1 MMEDEAAS
9 WLRIRRPLR
18 LPTRMRR
25 PMKSPRTWRSGE
37 RQQRRPSCPQ
47 WGRRHRRQLPT
58 SGGRQPPKLRDSN
71 RPAPSQAKDSPAC
84 QDHSS
89 QTHCADGPLAEGE
102 NHLFLLQASSR
113 GILLQSVFSHLILAN
128 LGYPIAI
135 GRVPIAINL
144 WWGWW
149 GESGGSVVVAVIAV
163 HHVGFNLVESCGMT
177 SSCRGRSSRS
187 CGRNRDHWVLHVHC
201 NLCNI

>member
-1 MMEDEAAS
+1 MIKLSNPWLCLPGCYCFRELRMMEDEAAS

-18 LPTRMRR
+18 LPRRMRR

-71 RPAPSQAKDSPAC
+71 RPAPSPAKDSPAC

-89 QTHCADGPLAEGE
+89 QTHCADGPFAEGKPFVFTSVKGYTTPKC
-102 NHLFLLQASSR
+102 LF
-113 GILLQSVFSHLILAN
+113 FSPHTCK
-128 LGYPIAI
+128 LGVSYCHWTCSHCCQFVV
-135 GRVPIAINL
+135 G
-144 WWGWW
+144 
-149 GESGGSVVVAVIAV
+149 VVAGVRRKCC
-163 HHVGFNLVESCGMT
+163 GGCDSC
-177 SSCRGRSSRS
+177 SSCRF
-187 CGRNRDHWVLHVHC
+187 
-201 NLCNI
+201 